1 MIDSSYNIKMRL
13 DSFLFINHFVQSRNK
28 ASELIKNG
36 FIKVNGN
43 IILKPSFIV
52 ESNCKIEILK
62 EVFVSRAGEKLDFY
76 IKSHNLDFS
85 NMNVLDIGS
94 SKGGFTQVLL
104 KYNAKSV
111 TCVDVGRNQLD
122 ISLRNNPKIKLF
134 ESCDIREF
142 ESLHLFDFIVC
153 DVSFISIKNIL
164 DSIFRLL
171 GGEALLLFKPQFE
184 VGKSAKRNK
193 KGVVTQKEAIDSA
206 LYEMLTL
213 IKQYGFEI
221 LNIESSNLKGK
232 EGNEEIFINIKKC

>member
-1 MIDSSYNIKMRL
+1 MRL

-28 ASELIKNG
+28 ANELIKSG
-36 FIKVNGN
+36 FIKVDGK
-43 IILKPSFIV
+43 IVLKPSFIV
-52 ESNCKIEILK
+52 DSDYKIEILK
-62 EVFVSRAGEKLDFY
+62 EVFVSRAGEKLDYY

-111 TCVDVGRNQLD
+111 TCVDIGINQLD
-122 ISLRNNPKIKLF
+122 VSLRNNPKINLF

-142 ESLHLFDFIVC
+142 NSLHLFDFIVC

-171 GGEALLLFKPQFE
+171 CGEALLLFKPQFE
-184 VGKSAKRNK
+184 VGKNAKRNK
-193 KGVVTQKEAIDSA
+193 KGVVMQKEAIDSA
-206 LYEMLTL
+206 LDEILAL
-213 IKQYGFEI
+213 LKQYGFLI
-221 LNIESSNLKGK
+221 LNVESSKLKGK